1 MVYRTSLSCIVLL
14 LALGS
19 SLAYVPLPLLHSN
32 KAAKRA
38 TCQTRMSTSTLHRP
52 KVMNRSCSFIAFSID
67 FSLVRSYH
75 FQLHPFDA
83 AERARRKMQHKV
95 DLILLSENKIMEV
108 QEEALTSLTTLD
120 VFSSIIILS
129 LVYSML
135 PVGTQFFFRFVISG
149 FLMLLFQNWDKVTEL
164 LDQNPV
170 WSYIWLNIL
179 VRP

>member
-1 MVYRTSLSCIVLL
+1 
-14 LALGS
+14 
-19 SLAYVPLPLLHSN
+19 
-32 KAAKRA
+32 
-38 TCQTRMSTSTLHRP
+38 
-52 KVMNRSCSFIAFSID
+52 
-67 FSLVRSYH
+67 
-75 FQLHPFDA
+75 
-83 AERARRKMQHKV
+83 MQHKV